1 MPELLR
7 RRKEN
12 IFVFQRDRRK
22 LLAVRLRFGRKM
34 PCGGQVVLLI
44 RSLRIAS
51 KEKTQI
57 NKIEEEKENSEKN
70 IAAFLGT
77 YKISRR

>member
-22 LLAVRLRFGRKM
+22 LSAVRLRFGRKM
-34 PCGGQVVLLI
+34 PRGEQVVLLI
-44 RSLRIAS
+44 RGLRIAS
-51 KEKTQI
+51 KEKTRI
-57 NKIEEEKENSEKN
+57 NHIEEEKRKQ
-70 IAAFLGT
+70 
-77 YKISRR
+77 